1 LKGSEFFTRLAR
13 TPPFRKIHPNIAGFL
28 KEYLQG
34 EKAVEFDGK
43 LVINT
48 HFPPFP
54 GSAFDRLMDHFNDRE
69 GEKRLFNITVAVTN
83 RCPFNCWHCYNH
95 GRSQADIP
103 VAALKSLARRLQSL
117 GAVTVQLTGG
127 EPLLRDDLE
136 EVFSAFDDRTTLL
149 LGTTG
154 LGLTYARA
162 AALRRSGLFAVGI
175 SLDSMDETKH
185 DAMRGYHGAFRIAL
199 DAIGHTRNAGLYP
212 YVVAVATRDFL
223 EEDHFM
229 GFMEFA
235 GSVGALEVHLL
246 EPCPTGKLAGRTEV
260 NLSGEEQD
268 RIISYQKRIARREDM
283 PILST
288 FAYLESSA
296 AFGCGAGLSHLYVDG
311 SGEVCPCN
319 LVPMSFGNIQTE
331 ELAIILQRLDE
342 YFRKPR
348 RHCLGK
354 ILTPMTW
361 GLDTPTPPDVSAA
374 ICREHLSTEHPMPD
388 FFAARASA
396 TGEAGSE
403 ELQDA
408 YDTVAGD
415 YDQYWLS
422 SADGAIR
429 DLAARAD
436 ITHAARIVEVGCGT
450 GFGTAL
456 YAAKAPQ
463 AEIIAIDISEPMIA
477 LARAKF
483 REAGFGKVRFI
494 QGDALEVMRGL
505 RDIDF
510 VITSWVLG
518 YIRLTPFFKACAQC
532 LVPGGQVALIV
543 HKENSPQRETAVFA
557 EIAAEEPSALLRR
570 VSFDFPRD
578 LSHLEEVVRD
588 AGLEIV
594 ESWQDAAVFHYPS
607 PRLVLDHLLKSGAGT
622 VFYEAIRPER
632 REELTARFLQKLE
645 ERSVS
650 PDFEVRHEYVGCIAR
665 WNAKHPREQR

>member
-1 LKGSEFFTRLAR
+1 MELNGSEFFTRLAC
-13 TPPFRKIHPNIAGFL
+13 TPPFSKVHPNIAEFL
-28 KEYLQG
+28 RGYLQG
-34 EKAVEFDGK
+34 EKVIEFDGK

-54 GSAFDRLMDHFNDRE
+54 STSFDRLVDHFNDSE
-69 GEKRLFNITVAVTN
+69 GKKRLYNVTVAVTN
-83 RCPFNCWHCYNH
+83 QCPFSCWHCYNY
-95 GRSQADIP
+95 GRNQTDVSVDI
-103 VAALKSLARRLQSL
+103 LKRLARSLQSMD
-117 GAVTVQLTGG
+117 AVTVQLTGG

-162 AALRRSGLFAVGI
+162 AALRQAGLFAVGI
-175 SLDSMDETKH
+175 SVDSMDESKH
-185 DAMRGYHGAFRIAL
+185 DAMRGYRGAYRIAL
-199 DAIGHTRNAGLYP
+199 DAIGHTRSAGLYP
-212 YVVAVATRDFL
+212 YIVAVGTRDFL

-229 GFMEFA
+229 GFMDFA
-235 GSVGALEVHLL
+235 ASVGAMEVHLL
-246 EPCPTGKLAGRTEV
+246 EPCATGKIAGKTEV
-260 NLSGEEQD
+260 TLSGEERE
-268 RIISYQKRIARREDM
+268 RIISYQKRIARREDL

-288 FAYLESSA
+288 FAYLESGA
-296 AFGCGAGLSHLYVDG
+296 AFGCSAGLSHLYIDG

-342 YFRKPR
+342 FFRKPR

-354 ILTPMTW
+354 ILTPKTW
-361 GLDTPTPPDVSAA
+361 GLETPTPPDTSAA
-374 ICREHLSTEHPMPD
+374 ICREHLPMEHPMPD
-388 FFAARASA
+388 FFVARAAA
-396 TGEAGSE
+396 TDEAGAS

-408 YDTVAGD
+408 YDTVAED
-415 YDQYWLS
+415 YDKYWLS
-422 SADGAIR
+422 SAGGAVR
-429 DLAARAD
+429 DLAARTDFTCAG
-436 ITHAARIVEVGCGT
+436 RIVEVGCGT

-456 YAAKAPQ
+456 LAAKAPQ
-463 AEIIAIDISEPMIA
+463 AEITAIDISEAMLG
-477 LARAKF
+477 LARIRFQKM
-483 REAGFGKVRFI
+483 GIDNVRFM
-494 QGDALEVMRGL
+494 QGDALEVMSGL
-505 RDIDF
+505 SGIDC

-518 YIRLTPFFKACAQC
+518 YISLAPFFRACTQC
-532 LVPGGQVALIV
+532 LVPGGQVALIL
-543 HKENSPQRETAVFA
+543 HKENSPQRETEVFA
-557 EIAAEEPSALLRR
+557 EIAAEEPSSLLRR

-594 ESWQDAAVFHYPS
+594 ESWQDVAVFHYSS

-632 REELTARFLQKLE
+632 REELTTRFLQKIE

-650 PDFEVRHEYVGCIAR
+650 PDFDVRHEYVGCIAR
-665 WNAKHPREQR
+665 WNG